1 MFLPLEATSL
11 LGSLGGIG
19 EIAREAFGRP
29 NGAANGERPAV
40 IPLLGPVEYWHWW
53 ALGGALAI
61 VEAFVPGFVFLW
73 LGIAAGL
80 VGCLLWLWPGIG
92 PDFQVL
98 IFAGA
103 RRSRACSAGGAGRPR
118 IRRTSDQ
125 PHLNRRGDQYVGR
138 QSVLVEPIANGR
150 GRIRLGDA
158 SWTVTGPDL
167 PAGATVEVTGAD
179 GAVLQVRP
187 LPGDHSRLQVKSRA
201 PAPAAAAPLEGDAPS
216 GRA

>member
-1 MFLPLEATSL
+1 
-11 LGSLGGIG
+11 
-19 EIAREAFGRP
+19 
-29 NGAANGERPAV
+29 V
-40 IPLLGPVEYWHWW
+40 IPLGPVEYWHWW

-61 VEAFVPGFVFLW
+61 VEAFLPGFVFLW

-80 VGCLLWLWPGIG
+80 VGCLLWLWPGVG

-98 IFAGA
+98 LFAALAVASVLGW
-103 RRSRACSAGGAGRPR
+103 RRWQRGHPA
-118 IRRTSDQ
+118 TSDQ
-125 PHLNRRGDQYVGR
+125 PHLNRRGAQYVGR

-179 GAVLQVRP
+179 GVVLQVRP
-187 LPGDHSRLQVKSRA
+187 LARA
-201 PAPAAAAPLEGDAPS
+201 DSLASTGRGPSAGAATGCAGCNSD
-216 GRA
+216 